1 MRPFFMTLA
10 AGTAALLLSGCP
22 DLPSGPA
29 HSDTHWKVSRL
40 THAPREATARNSHDS
55 AQDGVGSDATAAHHK
70 VSEIAWFQGTI
81 DEAFSRRGCPQS
93 HTRRGLF
100 RF

>member
-29 HSDTHWKVSRL
+29 HSDTHWNRL
-40 THAPREATARNSHDS
+40 THAPHEAAHNAHDS
-55 AQDGVGSDATAAHHK
+55 TQDGIGPDAAADHK

>member
-1 MRPFFMTLA
+1 MRPLWMTLA

-22 DLPSGPA
+22 DLPSGPG

-40 THAPREATARNSHDS
+40 THAPREAAARNSHDS
-55 AQDGVGSDATAAHHK
+55 ARDGVGPDATAHHK

-81 DEAFSRRGCPQS
+81 DEAFSQRGCAQS
-93 HTRRGLF
+93 HTHRGML

>member
-1 MRPFFMTLA
+1 MRPFLMTLA

-29 HSDTHWKVSRL
+29 HSDAQWKVSRL
-40 THAPREATARNSHDS
+40 TRTPREAAARNPHES
-55 AQDGVGSDATAAHHK
+55 AAPDAAAHHE

-81 DEAFSRRGCPQS
+81 DEAFSPRGCPQS

>member
-1 MRPFFMTLA
+1 MRPFLTTLA

-22 DLPSGPA
+22 DMPSGPA
-29 HSDTHWKVSRL
+29 HSDAHWKVSRN
-40 THAPREATARNSHDS
+40 T
-55 AQDGVGSDATAAHHK
+55 DADHK

-81 DEAFSRRGCPQS
+81 DEAFSPRGCPQS

>member
-1 MRPFFMTLA
+1 MRPFLMTLA

-40 THAPREATARNSHDS
+40 THAAHEAARNS
-55 AQDGVGSDATAAHHK
+55 AQDRAGADAAADHR

-81 DEAFSRRGCPQS
+81 DEAFSPRGCPQS

>member
-1 MRPFFMTLA
+1 MTLA

-29 HSDTHWKVSRL
+29 HPDTHWTVSRL
-40 THAPREATARNSHDS
+40 THAPHEAAARKPHDS
-55 AQDGVGSDATAAHHK
+55 AEGGVGPDAAVDHK

>member
-1 MRPFFMTLA
+1 MTLA

-22 DLPSGPA
+22 DLPSGPV
-29 HSDTHWKVSRL
+29 HSDAHWKVSRL
-40 THAPREATARNSHDS
+40 THAPREAAARNPHDS
-55 AQDGVGSDATAAHHK
+55 AQDSAAPDAAAHYK

-81 DEAFSRRGCPQS
+81 DEAFSRRGCAES

>member
-1 MRPFFMTLA
+1 MRPFFMPLA

-29 HSDTHWKVSRL
+29 HSDTHWKLSRL
-40 THAPREATARNSHDS
+40 THAPHEAARNPHDS
-55 AQDGVGSDATAAHHK
+55 AQDGVGADAAADHK

-81 DEAFSRRGCPQS
+81 DEAFSRRACPQG

>member
-1 MRPFFMTLA
+1 MRPFLTTLA

-22 DLPSGPA
+22 DMPSGPA
-29 HSDTHWKVSRL
+29 HSDAHWKVSRL
-40 THAPREATARNSHDS
+40 THASHEAAHNPHDS
-55 AQDGVGSDATAAHHK
+55 AQDGAGPNAAADHK